1 MIDELGPQ
9 ARALLDAAREGL
21 SPDAAAVQRVR
32 AQISVATGG
41 AAAGT
46 ALGVKLGVVVLVGA
60 IAVGIGFLAIRGSG
74 SAVPREP
81 ATVPAP
87 TPALAPAPQGIAAPE
102 LSAPGSDDELITIET
117 PAAPTPAPPVRPVLR
132 GERGVAGYRAPP
144 ASQVSAQ
151 GAEPARP
158 PPTGPTRAGIDL
170 AREVELVD
178 RAMLAL
184 RRGDARAALEAVRRH
199 TVETGGRGQLAED
212 AAAIEIEALCRLRDP
227 TTRARLDAFDARFP
241 RSAQRSRLTA
251 SCP

>member
-1 MIDELGPQ
+1 MIDGLGPQ

-32 AQISVATGG
+32 EQISVATGG

-60 IAVGIGFLAIRGSG
+60 IAVGIGFLAILGSG
-74 SAVPREP
+74 SEAPRREP
-81 ATVPAP
+81 AVMPAP
-87 TPALAPAPQGIAAPE
+87 VPPPAPQDIAAPE
-102 LSAPGSDDELITIET
+102 VPAPASDDELITIET
-117 PAAPTPAPPVRPVLR
+117 QAAPPAPPVRPVLR
-132 GERGVAGYRAPP
+132 GERVAPGHRAPP
-144 ASQVSAQ
+144 AGQAGAQ

-158 PPTGPTRAGIDL
+158 PPGPTRAGIDL

-227 TTRARLDAFDARFP
+227 STRARLDAFDARFP

>member
-1 MIDELGPQ
+1 MIDGLGPQ

-41 AAAGT
+41 AVAGT

-60 IAVGIGFLAIRGSG
+60 IAAGVGFLAIRGSG
-74 SAVPREP
+74 PAAPPREP
-81 ATVPAP
+81 AVVPAP
-87 TPALAPAPQGIAAPE
+87 RPPPAPAPHGIAAPE
-102 LSAPGSDDELITIET
+102 VRASGPDDELITIEA
-117 PAAPTPAPPVRPVLR
+117 PAAPPPARPVRPVLR
-132 GERGVAGYRAPP
+132 GERGVTGHRAPP
-144 ASQVSAQ
+144 ASAPAAQ

-158 PPTGPTRAGIDL
+158 PSTGSRVAIDL